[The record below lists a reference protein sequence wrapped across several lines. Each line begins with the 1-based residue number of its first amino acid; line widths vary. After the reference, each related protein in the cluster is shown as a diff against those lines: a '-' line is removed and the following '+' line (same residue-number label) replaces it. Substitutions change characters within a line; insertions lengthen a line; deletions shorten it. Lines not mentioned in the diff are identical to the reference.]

1 MVRLAGQTT
10 AFKGRHAV
18 KRLFNATIHSLRGLR
33 HTITNE
39 TAARQEVIMLGL
51 AILLGFFLSPGPAWY
66 VAMISVLL
74 VLLAVELLNTAIE
87 KLSDHVTPEHHV
99 EIGII
104 KDAASAAVFCLL
116 LVSIFVWIVAISVRF
131 GLL

>member
-1 MVRLAGQTT
+1 MLKTVEGGTVNRL
-10 AFKGRHAV
+10 V
-18 KRLFNATIHSLRGLR
+18 NATIHSLRGLR
-33 HTITNE
+33 YTIANE
-39 TAARQEVIMLGL
+39 TAVRQEAITLGL
-51 AILLGFFLSPGPAWY
+51 AILLGFSLSPGPAWY
-66 VAMISVLL
+66 VAMIGVLL

-116 LVSIFVWIVAISVRF
+116 LVAILVWVVAISVRF
-131 GLL
+131 GIL